1 MWNCMLTDGLVGT
14 ELSCMFR
21 DGLVGTQRLE
31 IRSCI
36 FRDGLVGTQRL
47 EVTLDCASG
56 LRSGHHELSFI
67 DDRIGVIPCQIN
79 TKK

>member
-14 ELSCMFR
+14 EQSCM
-21 DGLVGTQRLE
+21 
-31 IRSCI
+31 

-56 LRSGHHELSFI
+56 LRSEHHELSFMDYTI
-67 DDRIGVIPCQIN
+67 SIG
-79 TKK
+79 